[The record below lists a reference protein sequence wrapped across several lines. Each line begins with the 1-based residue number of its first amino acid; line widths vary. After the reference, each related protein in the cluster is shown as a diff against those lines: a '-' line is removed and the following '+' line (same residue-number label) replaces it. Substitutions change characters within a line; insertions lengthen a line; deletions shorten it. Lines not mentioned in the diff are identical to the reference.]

1 MTVDP
6 FTVVALIVAA
16 IFAALYFSTRA
27 QLDQKA
33 RHLHERWRAEA
44 ETLIRR
50 DAIDRSRSVTLGKV
64 TEQLTPWLAGFP
76 YNPKDARFIGSPIDM
91 IVFDG
96 CDDGE
101 VRGVVFVE
109 IKTGGSALSGRQRQ
123 IRDAIR
129 AGRVEWQEIRIPVYS

>member
-1 MTVDP
+1 MNP
-6 FTVVALIVAA
+6 FTVVALIAAA
-16 IFAALYFSTRA
+16 IFAALYFATRA
-27 QLDQKA
+27 QVEQKA
-33 RHLHERWRAEA
+33 RHLQERWLAEN

-64 TEQLTPWLAGFP
+64 TEQLTPWLAEFP

-96 CDDGE
+96 CDDDD
-101 VRGVVFVE
+101 VRSIIFVE
-109 IKTGGSALSGRQRQ
+109 IKTGGSGLSARQRQ

-129 AGRVEWQEIRIPVYS
+129 AGRVEWQEIRIPVFS